1 MVAMSGSKQASHYEI
16 GDWVDFVRGLVS
28 PQLQEKM
35 QSHLHAGCKECG
47 EVAGLFSRIA
57 ERAIDDAKYEV
68 PEYVVR
74 NLRAL
79 YSLQRPEEVRLLPR
93 TIARLVFDSFRE
105 PLVAGVR
112 SQQSVA
118 HQLMYV
124 AGPYCVD
131 LRLEREP
138 GSKHIRMVGQIAKRE
153 RRATGVSEV
162 PVFLLARNLVVNKT
176 ATNEFGEFAMEYTPR
191 HGLRLFAPIPGE
203 NHIEIRLGRVASTR
217 STA

>member
-1 MVAMSGSKQASHYEI
+1 MLGSKQASHYEI

-28 PQLQEKM
+28 AQLREKM
-35 QSHLHAGCKECG
+35 QGHLDSGCKECG
-47 EVAGLFSRIA
+47 EVAGLFLRIA
-57 ERAIDDAKYEV
+57 ERAIEDARYEV
-68 PEYVVR
+68 PDYVVR
-74 NLRAL
+74 NLRAI

-93 TIARLVFDSFRE
+93 TLGRLVFDSFRK
-105 PLVAGVR
+105 PLLAGVR

-138 GSKHIRMVGQIAKRE
+138 GSKHVRMVGQIANRE
-153 RRATGVSEV
+153 RGASGVSEV

-176 ATNEFGEFAMEYTPR
+176 ATNQFGEFAIEYTPR

-217 STA
+217 GTP